1 MLAVNVADTVAQ
13 RDIQIDVVVIDGP
26 DVLFVVSMMLM
37 MVIMATMITIVSGT
51 NQHAEPNAKQEG
63 GA

>member
-26 DVLFVVSMMLM
+26 DVLFGVSMMLM
-37 MVIMATMITIVSGT
+37 MVVMATMITIVPGT
-51 NQHAEPNAKQEG
+51 NQHAEPNTKQEG